1 MKHIDL
7 FSGIGG
13 FSLASEWNGIETIM
27 FCEKDE
33 FCQKVLKKHWPGV
46 PIVEDVND
54 IEGIKQIVID
64 TTIARYNR
72 TQQPGLYSTAQ
83 KQKIGDYT
91 SDGNSLLLTAG
102 FPCQPFSNAGRKR
115 GADDDRY
122 LWPQTFTV
130 IEAIRPDWIIL
141 ENVAGILGMVFP
153 DNETKVASQ
162 APLFGNADK
171 EITNYDT
178 IIGRIESNLKQ
189 AGYETVW
196 LVIPACS
203 LAAPHRRERVWI
215 VAYFAKNSDNNGNG
229 RRCNGNQGERI
240 CSLQTERPDSQFTT
254 DTGSDRHQ
262 RERNERHSLGQ
273 VGLLHR
279 EKPGW
284 TENWY
289 EVATRFC
296 RMDDGVSNRVDR
308 LKSLGNA
315 IVPQVAY
322 EIIKAIKE
330 VEKPEGLNG

>member
-27 FCEKDE
+27 FCEMDE
-33 FCQKVLKKHWPGV
+33 FCQKVLKKHWPSV

-54 IEGIKQIVID
+54 IEGIKEFWNKYKGYKSRI
-64 TTIARYNR
+64 
-72 TQQPGLYSTAQ
+72 
-83 KQKIGDYT
+83 
-91 SDGNSLLLTAG
+91 LLTAG

-122 LWPQTFTV
+122 LWPQTFKV
-130 IEAIRPDWIIL
+130 IETITPDWIIL

-171 EITNYDT
+171 EITKYDT

-215 VAYFAKNSDNNGNG
+215 VAYFTKNSDNNGNG

-254 DTGSDRHQ
+254 DTGSDRYQ
-262 RERNERHSLGQ
+262 MERNERYSLGQ

-330 VEKPEGLNG
+330 VEKPDGGDK